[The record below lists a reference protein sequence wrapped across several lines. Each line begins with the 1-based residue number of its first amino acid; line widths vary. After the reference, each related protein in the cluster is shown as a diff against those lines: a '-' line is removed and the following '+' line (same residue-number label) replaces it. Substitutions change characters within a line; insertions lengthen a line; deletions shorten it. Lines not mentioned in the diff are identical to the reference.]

1 MAKKKLRKEVENT
14 TEQKLINGISA
25 FFEKNLKTI
34 LISLAAVAIVVVA
47 IVVIVGSSSKSSD
60 SAQIKIAEMEEKYSE
75 LAASETPDWDSYEA
89 ELATMVKGSSYT
101 SVKASYLLGLAHYD
115 QEDYASAKDAFL
127 KAYEL
132 NTKIYLAPIALV
144 NEAACTEA
152 MGDTTGALDLY
163 NKVFDDYKESG
174 VAAKAL
180 FNVARIYLQQ
190 GNTQLAGT
198 VFEQVATD
206 YPNSEYGKLAK
217 NIANTL

>member
-1 MAKKKLRKEVENT
+1 MAKKKLRKEEEHT
-14 TEQKLINGISA
+14 TEQKLINGISE

-34 LISLAAVAIVVVA
+34 IIALVAVAVVVVA
-47 IVVIVGSSSKSSD
+47 VVAIVGSSSKSND
-60 SAQIKIAEMEEKYSE
+60 SAQIKIAEMEERYSE
-75 LAASETPDWDSYEA
+75 LVASDEPDWDSFET
-89 ELATMVKGSSYT
+89 ELASMVNGASYT
-101 SVKASYLLGLAHYD
+101 SVKASYLLGLAYYD
-115 QEDYASAKDAFL
+115 QEEYSSAKDAFH

-132 NTKIYLAPIALV
+132 NSKIYLAPLALV
-144 NEAACTEA
+144 NEAACYDA
-152 MGDTTGALDLY
+152 LGDMDNALRLY
-163 NKVFDDYKESG
+163 NSVFDNYKESG

-217 NIANTL
+217 NVANTL

>member
-1 MAKKKLRKEVENT
+1 MAKKKLRKEEEHT
-14 TEQKLINGISA
+14 TEQKLIDGISA

-34 LISLAAVAIVVVA
+34 LIALAAVAVVVVA
-47 IVVIVGSSSKSSD
+47 VVVIVGSSSKSSD
-60 SAQIKIAEMEEKYSE
+60 SAQIRIAEMEERYSE
-75 LAASETPDWDSYEA
+75 LVAAEDPDWNSFETD
-89 ELATMVKGSSYT
+89 LASMVKGSSYT
-101 SVKASYLLGLAHYD
+101 SVKASYLLGLAHYE
-115 QEDYASAKDAFL
+115 QEDYSSAKDAFH

-132 NTKIYLAPIALV
+132 NSKIYLAPLALV
-144 NEAACTEA
+144 NEAACYENL
-152 MGDTTGALDLY
+152 GDTATALDLY
-163 NKVFDDYKESG
+163 NRVFDDYNESG

>member
-14 TEQKLINGISA
+14 AEQKLINGISA

-34 LISLAAVAIVVVA
+34 LIALAAVAIVVVA

-115 QEDYASAKDAFL
+115 QEDYASAKDAFH

>member
-115 QEDYASAKDAFL
+115 QEDYASAKDAFH

-198 VFEQVATD
+198 VFVQVATD